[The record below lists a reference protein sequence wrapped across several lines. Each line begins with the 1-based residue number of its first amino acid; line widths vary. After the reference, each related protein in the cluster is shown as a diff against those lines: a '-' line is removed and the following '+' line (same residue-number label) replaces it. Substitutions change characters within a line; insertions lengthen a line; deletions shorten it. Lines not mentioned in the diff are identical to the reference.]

1 MSSRSK
7 AAGRLAPTSKSRSSK
22 STIPRTPR
30 RGTLERA
37 DWVAAAR
44 EVFVAGGVAA
54 VKIGQVSA
62 RLGVTREAFYWHFR
76 SLQELHDELLADWER
91 DNTTRF
97 EPGLRGQW
105 NPATDLPLVENLLMG
120 DETFRASWDTAM
132 RDWGRVSK
140 KAARVV
146 ARMDEQRTE
155 MLNRAFVELGFSET
169 EAMARARVYY
179 LFQVGYYTTQVKDSR
194 DLRRRLM
201 PEYLRILIG
210 EASNRDH
217 LKPAR

>member
-1 MSSRSK
+1 MKAQSK
-7 AAGRLAPTSKSRSSK
+7 AAARAARTSTSGKAIIARK
-22 STIPRTPR
+22 PR

-44 EVFVAGGVAA
+44 EILVAGGVAA

-76 SLQELHDELLADWER
+76 SLQELQDELLADWEH

-97 EPGLRGQW
+97 ESGLRGEW
-105 NPATDLPLVENLLMG
+105 NPAADLRLVESLLMG

-146 ARMDEQRTE
+146 AQIDEQRTE

-194 DLRRRLM
+194 ELRRRLM
-201 PEYLRILIG
+201 PEYLRILMG
-210 EASNRDH
+210 DATGPNR
-217 LKPAR
+217 ARPPR

>member
-1 MSSRSK
+1 VSARSK
-7 AAGRLAPTSKSRSSK
+7 ATTRPTPSRRAGKAA
-22 STIPRTPR
+22 IARTPR
-30 RGTLERA
+30 RGALERG

-76 SLQELHDELLADWER
+76 GLQELHDELLADWER

-105 NPATDLPLVENLLMG
+105 NPAVDLPLVESLLMG

-132 RDWGRVSK
+132 RAWGRVSK
-140 KAARVV
+140 KAAHVV
-146 ARMDEQRTE
+146 ARIDEQRTG

-179 LFQVGYYTTQVKDSR
+179 LFQVGYYTTQVNDSR
-194 DLRRRLM
+194 ELRRRLM

-210 EASNRDH
+210 RPPDH
-217 LKPAR
+217 

>member
-1 MSSRSK
+1 MNTPVK
-7 AAGRLAPTSKSRSSK
+7 AVTKPRRTSATARRPTVARKA
-22 STIPRTPR
+22 R

-44 EVFVAGGVAA
+44 EIFVAGGVAA

-91 DNTTRF
+91 DNTSRF

-105 NPATDLPLVENLLMG
+105 NPAADLPLVENLLMG
-120 DETFRASWDTAM
+120 DETFRAAWDTAM

-140 KAARVV
+140 QAARVV
-146 ARMDEQRTE
+146 ARIDEQRTE
-155 MLNRAFVELGFSET
+155 MLNRAFVELGYGEV

-179 LFQVGYYTTQVKDSR
+179 LFQVGYYMTQVKDWR
-194 DLRRRLM
+194 ELRRRLM
-201 PEYLRILIG
+201 PEYLRILLG
-210 EASNRDH
+210 EAPPRDRTG
-217 LKPAR
+217 PAR